1 MRGYQEHFEPVCRKN
16 SIVLQITNGCS
27 SLHCP
32 SLLLTFLVD
41 LQIRIALDRLVKMTM
56 INSVRS
62 YLSATHALTPV
73 NINTSFL
80 KAITPRMLWALGILT
95 VVFTYVNMSQ
105 IAPNDFWWHMAVGR
119 QILATGQIPAVDI
132 YSYTMAGQP
141 YLSYQMFWL
150 MDVWLYWWF
159 SLGGAELIL
168 FIQSLVITSTYLMIM
183 ILCWQNSR
191 KWGVTA
197 FCLLFAVVLG
207 VYAWSVR
214 PQAISFLI
222 GAIFLSTIYRYRH
235 KPNPLLLAVFP
246 VGMLLWVN
254 SHGSFPVGLMLL
266 ATWFGD
272 EVWRFATA
280 RWKRRPANKKEV
292 SIAGVVLLV
301 STAICLI
308 NPRGAGIASYLISMG
323 SNPTVQNTVPEWLP
337 PSITSPI
344 GPLFFAG
351 ILFSAV
357 VLVITPRR
365 VTFYQLATF
374 VFFTALGLWTTRG
387 VVWFGLV
394 MAPILANN
402 LSAISEGLP
411 LGHKPVKASLI
422 TRWINFA
429 LLSLLMVLAFVS
441 LPWFRSMMP
450 VRGDYRSLVTRDTPT
465 ESVKF
470 LMQEQP
476 EGRVFN
482 DMAFGSYMIWAAQP
496 EYQVFTDPRIELFPE
511 RVWNDYQVISRARPG
526 WEGKLDE
533 YEVQTLFLNP
543 DAQAG
548 LVEKA
553 TQSAAWQ
560 LVHQDRT
567 ALIFQR
573 AD

>member
-1 MRGYQEHFEPVCRKN
+1 VN
-16 SIVLQITNGCS
+16 QIATSSS
-27 SLHCP
+27 SLLLP
-32 SLLLTFLVD
+32 SLLLTFIVD
-41 LQIRIALDRLVKMTM
+41 LQIRIALEILVEITM

-62 YLSATHALTPV
+62 YFSTTHALAPV
-73 NINTSFL
+73 KINTSFL
-80 KAITPRMLWALGILT
+80 KAITPRRLWALGILT

-150 MDVWLYWWF
+150 MDVWLYWWY
-159 SLGGAELIL
+159 SVGGAELIL
-168 FIQSLVITSTYLMIM
+168 FIQSLVITSTYLIIM
-183 ILCWQNSR
+183 ILCWQTSR

-197 FCLLFAVVLG
+197 FSLLFAVVLG

-222 GAIFLSTIYRYRH
+222 GAVFLYTIYRYRH
-235 KPNPLLLAVFP
+235 NPNPLLLAVFP
-246 VGMLLWVN
+246 VGMLVWVN
-254 SHGSFPVGLMLL
+254 SHGSFPVGLILL
-266 ATWFGD
+266 AIWFGD
-272 EVWRFATA
+272 EAWQFAIA
-280 RWKRRPANKKEV
+280 RWKRRPVTQKEV
-292 SIAGVVLLV
+292 SIAGVVLLL
-301 STAICLI
+301 STAICLL

-357 VLVITPRR
+357 VLVISPRR

-374 VFFTALGLWTTRG
+374 VSFTTLGLWTTRG

-394 MAPILANN
+394 MAPILADN
-402 LSAISEGLP
+402 LSDISESLP
-411 LGHKPVKASLI
+411 LQHKPFKASPI
-422 TRWINFA
+422 TSWINFV
-429 LLSLLMVLAFVS
+429 LLSLLLVLAFVS
-441 LPWFRSMMP
+441 LPWFRSLMP
-450 VRGDYRSLVTRDTPT
+450 VRRDYRSLVTRDTPT
-465 ESVKF
+465 ESITF

-496 EYQVFTDPRIELFPE
+496 EYQVFADPRIELFPE
-511 RVWNDYQVISRARPG
+511 QVWNDYQVISRATPG

-533 YEVQTLFLNP
+533 YEVQTLILNP
-543 DAQAG
+543 DAQVG

-553 TQSAAWQ
+553 TQSDAWQ
-560 LVHQDRT
+560 LVHQDQA
-567 ALIFQR
+567 ALVFQR
-573 AD
+573 SD